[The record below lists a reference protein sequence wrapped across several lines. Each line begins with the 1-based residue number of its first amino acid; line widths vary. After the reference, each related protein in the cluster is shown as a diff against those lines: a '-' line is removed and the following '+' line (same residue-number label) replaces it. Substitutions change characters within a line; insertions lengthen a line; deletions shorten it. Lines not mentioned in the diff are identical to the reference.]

1 VTAPG
6 RGIAIVAGAAAIFL
20 VPWVVHSGY
29 VLSALVFIA
38 LNAMAAL
45 GLSLV
50 MGFAGQ
56 VSLGQ
61 AAFYAIGAYVSGVL
75 TASHGWNGWAALAAA
90 TVAGAAVAFVVG
102 LPIFRLS
109 GLLLA
114 MATLGFGII
123 VYYVLV
129 NWVSVTGGPSGLT
142 SIPPLALGRFR
153 FDSDARMVWLAWA
166 ALLAILAL
174 GGNLVDSRIGR
185 ALRAIHGSEP
195 AAEAVGIDAARFK
208 VAVFALAGGITA
220 LAGGLYAHYVAFI
233 NPSPFS
239 FAYSVEL
246 VLMVVLGGVASLW
259 GAVIGAAAVVLLVE
273 ALRIAL
279 PLVGAGHGAAEYEIV
294 VFGLVLMALMI
305 LAPGGLTSL
314 SGWRASAAPH
324 TPPSLGDAPGNPG
337 RPSVVTRA

>member
-1 VTAPG
+1 VTAAT
-6 RGIAIVAGAAAIFL
+6 RGALIALGGLAVLAIPWL
-20 VPWVVHSGY
+20 VPSGY

-75 TASHGWNGWAALAAA
+75 TATHGWNGWIALAVA
-90 TVAGAAVAFVVG
+90 TAAGALTAFLVG

-142 SIPPLALGRFR
+142 SIPPLAVGGFR
-153 FDSDARMVWLAWA
+153 FDTDARMVWLAWS
-166 ALLAILAL
+166 ALFGILAL
-174 GGNLVDSRIGR
+174 GGNLVDSRVGR

-195 AAEAVGIDAARFK
+195 AAEAVGIDAARLK

-233 NPSPFS
+233 NPSPFG
-239 FAYSVEL
+239 FGYSVEL

-259 GAVIGAAAVVLLVE
+259 GAVLGAAAVVLLVE

-279 PLVGAGHGAAEYEIV
+279 PLLGIGHGAAEYEIV

-305 LAPGGLTSL
+305 AAPGGLTAVRT
-314 SGWRASAAPH
+314 RAS
-324 TPPSLGDAPGNPG
+324 
-337 RPSVVTRA
+337 